1 MLSSFSQLKGL
12 LLVNSGLS
20 VLNADAIITTLHSEC
35 GEWHM
40 AGRWSRIY
48 ALSFIMLNRMPT
60 SVTGLASLRLGLTG
74 HTQAKTSWTPTLCLE
89 SSLFDDMASSP

>member
-1 MLSSFSQLKGL
+1 MLSSFSQLKEW

-20 VLNADAIITTLHSEC
+20 VLNADAIAITLRSEC

-40 AGRWSRIY
+40 AGRQSRIR
-48 ALSFIMLNRMPT
+48 ALAFIMLNRMPT
-60 SVTGLASLRLGLTG
+60 SVTGLESLRLGLTG

-89 SSLFDDMASSP
+89 SSLFDDMASSA